1 MAPLKPLTIAINLF
15 WNTFSLFVKK
25 INKDLIMRVTFGSK
39 YNQMNNY
46 QNALQNKINDAN
58 TQIASGLK
66 IRYGYQNS
74 DINNQNL
81 KFQYEENT
89 LDQGID
95 VAKNA
100 YTSTLNTDK
109 ALQEFSK
116 TMEAFKTKLIQSAND
131 VHSETSRAAIANDLE
146 RLKEH
151 MMNVANTSIG
161 GEFLFGGSK
170 VDRPPIDSEG
180 KYHGNGEDLNALIS
194 SDNLVPYNISGQ
206 DLFLGADKDKHKLIT
221 TNIKL
226 LNQNKLHPDVMDA
239 LEHSSLPEEVF
250 IKPGDTLRE
259 LIGDNDKDPTNDP
272 KEFFYLQGV
281 RPDGSSFKEKFA
293 LSKAYQNQESAT
305 KVSDLLDKIAHAYGN
320 TSQNKVVDVSLNN
333 WGQIEIKNLTPG
345 SENLD
350 FHLISSDGDFDD
362 LDALRSSGKRVT
374 EYVKSAFVTDRSLSQ
389 VKAVPN
395 MYNPKTL
402 EIPSVFVTK
411 DNVLANKNT
420 KLSEIF
426 GDSVE
431 TLKINASRL
440 DDESLIKIPNLPVYL
455 DIPILLDVKNST
467 IKDLKD
473 AIKERFNN
481 EVDVEIETN
490 GRLRII
496 DNSSK
501 ESPISLALSTL
512 DQKGLEVAG
521 IPTNNASEYQKT
533 YFNKEGAKLESNVA
547 QIAQNG
553 AANGST
559 KLSEAAKGSL
569 ENSVFNMKLN
579 DVNGLFLEAQMIL
592 DNNGVFLSLPN
603 GVKIP
608 LYDPTTADIQ
618 ASKPNEV
625 TYRQLMDAMSIVLN
639 YSNTDPAI
647 YQQISDNP
655 TSKESK
661 ERFIELLKQAKDNL
675 SVNLNEEGKV
685 IIQDNMHSNTK
696 MQFMLF
702 DKDANDFSQN
712 ALHSDKPSLKLNA
725 NNALIID
732 KPSVNF
738 FDQLEN
744 TITSVRK
751 GIYRPDALG
760 DTYSSDMRN
769 LGIQNGITLID
780 HLSDHIEKMIAKN
793 GAHGKAFENIIR
805 RNEVLKT
812 QVQSIR
818 GETTG
823 TDMAETYNKFSNLT
837 NNYNAVLASTNKIN
851 NLSLTKY
858 L

>member
-1 MAPLKPLTIAINLF
+1 
-15 WNTFSLFVKK
+15 
-25 INKDLIMRVTFGSK
+25 MRVTFGSK

-95 VAKNA
+95 VAQNA

-146 RLKEH
+146 RLREH

-170 VDRPPIDSEG
+170 VDRPPIDSNG

-226 LNQNKLHPDVMDA
+226 FNQNKLHPDVMDA

-250 IKPGDTLRE
+250 IKPSDTLRE

-305 KVSDLLDKIAHAYGN
+305 KVSDLLDKIGHAYGN

-389 VKAVPN
+389 VKAVPS
-395 MYNPKTL
+395 MYNPKVL

-440 DDESLIKIPNLPVYL
+440 DETSAIKIPNLPVYL

-512 DQKGLEVAG
+512 DAKGLEVAG

-559 KLSEAAKGSL
+559 KLSEVAKGSL

-579 DVNGLFLEAQMIL
+579 DVNGSFLKAQMIL
-592 DNNGVFLSLPN
+592 DNNGAFLSLPN
-603 GVKIP
+603 GIKIP
-608 LYDPTTADIQ
+608 LYDPTSTDIQ

-625 TYRQLMDAMSIVLN
+625 TYRQLMDAMSIALN

-661 ERFIELLKQAKDNL
+661 ERFIGLLKQAKDNL

-702 DKDANDFSQN
+702 DKDSNDFSQN

>member
-1 MAPLKPLTIAINLF
+1 
-15 WNTFSLFVKK
+15 
-25 INKDLIMRVTFGSK
+25 MRVTFGSK
-39 YNQMNNY
+39 YNQMNHY

-95 VAKNA
+95 VAQNA

-146 RLKEH
+146 RLREH
-151 MMNVANTSIG
+151 MINVANTSIG

-170 VDRPPIDSEG
+170 VDRPPIDSNG

-250 IKPGDTLRE
+250 IKPSDTLRE

-293 LSKAYQNQESAT
+293 LDKAYQNQESAT
-305 KVSDLLDKIAHAYGN
+305 KVSDLLDKIGHAYGN

-362 LDALRSSGKRVT
+362 LDALRSSAKRVT

-395 MYNPKTL
+395 MYNPKVL

-440 DDESLIKIPNLPVYL
+440 GNTSAIKIPNLPIDL
-455 DIPILLDVKNST
+455 AIPILLDVKNST

-501 ESPISLALSTL
+501 ESPISFALSTL

-559 KLSEAAKGSL
+559 KLSEVSKGSL

-579 DVNGLFLEAQMIL
+579 DVNGSFLEAQMIL
-592 DNNGVFLSLPN
+592 DSNRAFLSLPN

-661 ERFIELLKQAKDNL
+661 EQFIGLLKQAKDNL
-675 SVNLNEEGKV
+675 SINLNEEGKV

>member
-1 MAPLKPLTIAINLF
+1 
-15 WNTFSLFVKK
+15 
-25 INKDLIMRVTFGSK
+25 MRVTFGSK

-95 VAKNA
+95 VAQNA

-131 VHSETSRAAIANDLE
+131 VHSETSRTAIANDLE
-146 RLKEH
+146 RLREH

-250 IKPGDTLRE
+250 IKPSDTLRE

-272 KEFFYLQGV
+272 KEFFYLQGI
-281 RPDGSSFKEKFA
+281 RPDGSSFKEKFS
-293 LSKAYQNQESAT
+293 LDKAYQNKESAT
-305 KVSDLLDKIAHAYGN
+305 KVSDLLDRIGHAYGN

-362 LDALRSSGKRVT
+362 LDALRSSAKRVT

-395 MYNPKTL
+395 MYNPRVL
-402 EIPSVFVTK
+402 EIPSVFITK

-440 DDESLIKIPNLPVYL
+440 GNTSVIKIPNLPIGL

-496 DNSSK
+496 DNSSNQ
-501 ESPISLALSTL
+501 SPISFALSAL

-559 KLSEAAKGSL
+559 KLSEVANGSL

-579 DVNGLFLEAQMIL
+579 DVNGSFLEAQMIL
-592 DNNGVFLSLPN
+592 DNNGAFLSLPN
-603 GVKIP
+603 GIKIP
-608 LYDPTTADIQ
+608 LYDPTSTDIQ

-625 TYRQLMDAMSIVLN
+625 TYRQLMDAMSIALN

-675 SVNLNEEGKV
+675 SVNLNEDGKV

>member
-1 MAPLKPLTIAINLF
+1 
-15 WNTFSLFVKK
+15 
-25 INKDLIMRVTFGSK
+25 MRVTFGSK

-95 VAKNA
+95 VAQNA

-146 RLKEH
+146 RLREH
-151 MMNVANTSIG
+151 MINVANTSIG

-250 IKPGDTLRE
+250 IKPSDTLRE

-333 WGQIEIKNLTPG
+333 WGQIEIKNLIPG

-395 MYNPKTL
+395 MYNPKVL

-426 GDSVE
+426 GDKVE

-440 DDESLIKIPNLPVYL
+440 GDTSTIKIPNLPINL

-579 DVNGLFLEAQMIL
+579 DVNGSFLKAQMIL
-592 DNNGVFLSLPN
+592 DNNGAFLSLPN
-603 GVKIP
+603 GIKIP
-608 LYDPTTADIQ
+608 LYDPTSADIQ

-625 TYRQLMDAMSIVLN
+625 TYRQLMDAMSIALN

-661 ERFIELLKQAKDNL
+661 EQFIGLLKQAKDNL
-675 SVNLNEEGKV
+675 SINLNEEGKV

-702 DKDANDFSQN
+702 DKDSNDFSQN

>member
-1 MAPLKPLTIAINLF
+1 
-15 WNTFSLFVKK
+15 
-25 INKDLIMRVTFGSK
+25 MRVTFGSK

-95 VAKNA
+95 VAQNA

-131 VHSETSRAAIANDLE
+131 VHSETSRTAIANDLE
-146 RLKEH
+146 RLREH

-250 IKPGDTLRE
+250 IKPSDTLRE

-272 KEFFYLQGV
+272 KEFFYLQGI

-293 LSKAYQNQESAT
+293 LSKAYQNKESAT

-362 LDALRSSGKRVT
+362 LDALRSSTKRVT

-395 MYNPKTL
+395 MYNPRVL

-440 DDESLIKIPNLPVYL
+440 DNTNAIKIPNLPVYL

-496 DNSSK
+496 DNSSNQ
-501 ESPISLALSTL
+501 SPISLALSAL

-553 AANGST
+553 TANGST
-559 KLSEAAKGSL
+559 KLSEVANGSL

-579 DVNGLFLEAQMIL
+579 DVNGSFLEAQMIL
-592 DNNGVFLSLPN
+592 DDNGAFLSLPN
-603 GVKIP
+603 GIKIP
-608 LYDPTTADIQ
+608 LYDPTSTDIQ

-625 TYRQLMDAMSIVLN
+625 TYRQLMDAMSIALN
-639 YSNTDPAI
+639 YSNTDPSI

-661 ERFIELLKQAKDNL
+661 ERFIELLKQAKANL

-744 TITSVRK
+744 IITSVRK

-823 TDMAETYNKFSNLT
+823 ADMAETYNKFSNLT

>member
-1 MAPLKPLTIAINLF
+1 
-15 WNTFSLFVKK
+15 
-25 INKDLIMRVTFGSK
+25 MRVTFGSK

-74 DINNQNL
+74 NINNQNL

-95 VAKNA
+95 VAQNA

-146 RLKEH
+146 RLREH

-250 IKPGDTLRE
+250 IKPNDTLRE

-272 KEFFYLQGV
+272 KEFFYLQGI

-293 LSKAYQNQESAT
+293 LSKAYQNKESAT

-395 MYNPKTL
+395 MYNPRVL

-431 TLKINASRL
+431 TLKINAS
-440 DDESLIKIPNLPVYL
+440 DNTNAFKIPNLPIGL

-496 DNSSK
+496 DNSSNQ
-501 ESPISLALSTL
+501 SPISLALSTL

-559 KLSEAAKGSL
+559 KLSEVANGSL

-579 DVNGLFLEAQMIL
+579 DVNGSFLEAQMIL
-592 DNNGVFLSLPN
+592 DNNGAFLSLPN
-603 GVKIP
+603 GIKIP
-608 LYDPTTADIQ
+608 LYDPTSADIQ

-625 TYRQLMDAMSIVLN
+625 TYRQLMDAMSIALN

-661 ERFIELLKQAKDNL
+661 ERFIGLLKQAKGNL

>member
-1 MAPLKPLTIAINLF
+1 
-15 WNTFSLFVKK
+15 
-25 INKDLIMRVTFGSK
+25 MRVTFGSK

-146 RLKEH
+146 RLREH

-170 VDRPPIDSEG
+170 VDRPPIDSNG

-226 LNQNKLHPDVMDA
+226 FNQNKLHPDVMDA

-250 IKPGDTLRE
+250 IKPSDTLRE

-395 MYNPKTL
+395 MYNPKVL

-547 QIAQNG
+547 QTAQNS

-559 KLSEAAKGSL
+559 KLSEVSKGSL

-579 DVNGLFLEAQMIL
+579 DVNGSFLKAQMIL
-592 DNNGVFLSLPN
+592 DNNGAFLSLPN
-603 GVKIP
+603 GIKIP
-608 LYDPTTADIQ
+608 LYDPTSADIQ

-625 TYRQLMDAMSIVLN
+625 TYRQLMDAMSIALN

-702 DKDANDFSQN
+702 DKDSNDFSQN

-744 TITSVRK
+744 IITSVRK

>member
-1 MAPLKPLTIAINLF
+1 
-15 WNTFSLFVKK
+15 
-25 INKDLIMRVTFGSK
+25 MRVTFGSK
-39 YNQMNNY
+39 YNQMNHY

-74 DINNQNL
+74 NINNQNL

-95 VAKNA
+95 VAQNA

-116 TMEAFKTKLIQSAND
+116 TMETFKTKLIQSAND

-146 RLKEH
+146 RLREH

-226 LNQNKLHPDVMDA
+226 FNQNKLHPDVMDA
-239 LEHSSLPEEVF
+239 LEHSSLPKEVF
-250 IKPGDTLRE
+250 IKPSDTLRE

-281 RPDGSSFKEKFA
+281 RPDGSSFKEKFS
-293 LSKAYQNQESAT
+293 LDKAYQNKESAT
-305 KVSDLLDKIAHAYGN
+305 KVSDLLDKIGHAYGN

-362 LDALRSSGKRVT
+362 LDALRSSSKRVT

-395 MYNPKTL
+395 MYNPRVL

-440 DDESLIKIPNLPVYL
+440 DDASTIKIPNLPIDL

-496 DNSSK
+496 DNSSNQ
-501 ESPISLALSTL
+501 SPISFALSAL

-559 KLSEAAKGSL
+559 KLSEVANGSL

-579 DVNGLFLEAQMIL
+579 DVNGSFLEAQMIL
-592 DNNGVFLSLPN
+592 DNNGAFLSLPN
-603 GVKIP
+603 GIKIP
-608 LYDPTTADIQ
+608 LYDPTSADIQ

-661 ERFIELLKQAKDNL
+661 ERFIGLLKQAKGNL

-744 TITSVRK
+744 IITSVRK

>member
-1 MAPLKPLTIAINLF
+1 
-15 WNTFSLFVKK
+15 
-25 INKDLIMRVTFGSK
+25 MRVTFGSK

-95 VAKNA
+95 VAQNA

-131 VHSETSRAAIANDLE
+131 VHSETSRTAIANDLE
-146 RLKEH
+146 RLREH
-151 MMNVANTSIG
+151 MINVANTSIG

-226 LNQNKLHPDVMDA
+226 FNQNKLHPDVMDA

-250 IKPGDTLRE
+250 IKPDDTLRE

-293 LSKAYQNQESAT
+293 LDKAYQNQESAT

-320 TSQNKVVDVSLNN
+320 TSQNKIVDVSLNN

-395 MYNPKTL
+395 MYNPKVL

-426 GDSVE
+426 GDKVE

-440 DDESLIKIPNLPVYL
+440 DDTSAIRIPNLPINL

-547 QIAQNG
+547 QTAQNG

-559 KLSEAAKGSL
+559 KLSEVAKGSL

-579 DVNGLFLEAQMIL
+579 DVNGLFLKAQINL
-592 DNNGVFLSLPN
+592 DNNGAFLSLPN
-603 GVKIP
+603 GIKIP
-608 LYDPTTADIQ
+608 LYDPTSTDIQ

-625 TYRQLMDAMSIVLN
+625 TYRQLMDAMSIALN

-661 ERFIELLKQAKDNL
+661 ERFIELLKQAKGNL

-744 TITSVRK
+744 IITSVRK

-793 GAHGKAFENIIR
+793 GSHGKAFENIIR

>member
-1 MAPLKPLTIAINLF
+1 
-15 WNTFSLFVKK
+15 
-25 INKDLIMRVTFGSK
+25 MRVTFGSK

-95 VAKNA
+95 VAQNA
-100 YTSTLNTDK
+100 HTSTLNTDK

-146 RLKEH
+146 RLREH

-206 DLFLGADKDKHKLIT
+206 DLFLGADKDKHKIVT

-226 LNQNKLHPDVMDA
+226 FNQNKLHPDVMDA

-293 LSKAYQNQESAT
+293 LDKAYQNQKSAT
-305 KVSDLLDKIAHAYGN
+305 KVSDLLDKIGHAYGN

-395 MYNPKTL
+395 MYDPKAL

-440 DDESLIKIPNLPVYL
+440 DDSSVIKIPNLPVYF

-533 YFNKEGAKLESNVA
+533 YFNKEGAKLESNAA

-559 KLSEAAKGSL
+559 KLSEVAKGSL

-579 DVNGLFLEAQMIL
+579 DVNGSFLKAQMIL
-592 DNNGVFLSLPN
+592 DNNGAFLSLPN
-603 GVKIP
+603 GIKIP

-625 TYRQLMDAMSIVLN
+625 TYRQLMDAMSIALN
-639 YSNTDPAI
+639 YSNTDPTI

-685 IIQDNMHSNTK
+685 VIQDNMHSNTK

-744 TITSVRK
+744 IITSVRK

>member
-1 MAPLKPLTIAINLF
+1 
-15 WNTFSLFVKK
+15 
-25 INKDLIMRVTFGSK
+25 MRVTFGSK

-95 VAKNA
+95 VAQNA
-100 YTSTLNTDK
+100 HTSTLNTDK

-146 RLKEH
+146 RLREH

-250 IKPGDTLRE
+250 IKPNDTLRE

-272 KEFFYLQGV
+272 KEFFYLQGI

-293 LSKAYQNQESAT
+293 LDKAYQNKESAT

-440 DDESLIKIPNLPVYL
+440 DDTSLIKIPNLPVYL

-473 AIKERFNN
+473 AIKERFND

-559 KLSEAAKGSL
+559 KLSEVANGSL

-579 DVNGLFLEAQMIL
+579 DVNGSFLEAQMIL
-592 DNNGVFLSLPN
+592 DNNGAFLSLPN
-603 GVKIP
+603 GIKIP
-608 LYDPTTADIQ
+608 LYDPTSADIQ

-625 TYRQLMDAMSIVLN
+625 TYRQLMDAMSIALN

-744 TITSVRK
+744 IITSVRK

-793 GAHGKAFENIIR
+793 GSHGKAFENIIR

>member
-1 MAPLKPLTIAINLF
+1 
-15 WNTFSLFVKK
+15 
-25 INKDLIMRVTFGSK
+25 MRVTFGSK

-74 DINNQNL
+74 NINNQNL

-95 VAKNA
+95 VAQNA

-116 TMEAFKTKLIQSAND
+116 TMETFKTKLIQSAND
-131 VHSETSRAAIANDLE
+131 MHSETSRAAIANDLE
-146 RLKEH
+146 RLREH

-250 IKPGDTLRE
+250 IKPSDTLRE

-293 LSKAYQNQESAT
+293 LSKAYQNKESAT

-362 LDALRSSGKRVT
+362 LDALRSSSKRVT

-395 MYNPKTL
+395 MYNPKAL

-496 DNSSK
+496 DNSSNQ
-501 ESPISLALSTL
+501 SPISFALSAL

-559 KLSEAAKGSL
+559 KLSEVANGSL

-579 DVNGLFLEAQMIL
+579 DVNGSFLEVQMIL
-592 DNNGVFLSLPN
+592 DNNGAFLSLPN
-603 GVKIP
+603 GIKIP
-608 LYDPTTADIQ
+608 LYDPTSTDIQ

-625 TYRQLMDAMSIVLN
+625 TYRQLMDAMSIALN

-661 ERFIELLKQAKDNL
+661 EHFIELLKQAKGNL

-744 TITSVRK
+744 IITSVRK

>member
-1 MAPLKPLTIAINLF
+1 
-15 WNTFSLFVKK
+15 
-25 INKDLIMRVTFGSK
+25 MRVTFGSK

-95 VAKNA
+95 VAQNA
-100 YTSTLNTDK
+100 HTSTLNTDK

-146 RLKEH
+146 RLREH

-206 DLFLGADKDKHKLIT
+206 DLFLGTDKDKHKLIT

-226 LNQNKLHPDVMDA
+226 FNQNKLHPDVMDA

-250 IKPGDTLRE
+250 IKPSDTLRE

-293 LSKAYQNQESAT
+293 LSKAYQNKESAS

-395 MYNPKTL
+395 MYNPKVL
-402 EIPSVFVTK
+402 EIPSVFITK

-426 GDSVE
+426 GDKVE

-440 DDESLIKIPNLPVYL
+440 DDESAIKIPNLPINL

-521 IPTNNASEYQKT
+521 IPTNNANEYQKT

-547 QIAQNG
+547 QTAQNG

-559 KLSEAAKGSL
+559 KLSESAKGSL

-579 DVNGLFLEAQMIL
+579 DVNGLFLEAQINL
-592 DNNGVFLSLPN
+592 DNNGAFLSLPN

-608 LYDPTTADIQ
+608 LYDPTTANIQ

-625 TYRQLMDAMSIVLN
+625 TYRQLMDAMSIALN

-702 DKDANDFSQN
+702 DKDSNDFSQK

-744 TITSVRK
+744 IITSVRK

>member
-1 MAPLKPLTIAINLF
+1 
-15 WNTFSLFVKK
+15 
-25 INKDLIMRVTFGSK
+25 MRITFGSK

-74 DINNQNL
+74 NINNQNL

-95 VAKNA
+95 VAQNA

-116 TMEAFKTKLIQSAND
+116 TMETFKTKLIQSANN

-146 RLKEH
+146 RLREH

-250 IKPGDTLRE
+250 IKPSDTLRE
-259 LIGDNDKDPTNDP
+259 LIGDNDKDSTNDP
-272 KEFFYLQGV
+272 KEFFYLQGI

-293 LSKAYQNQESAT
+293 LDKAYQNKESAT
-305 KVSDLLDKIAHAYGN
+305 KVSDLLDRIGHAYGN

-362 LDALRSSGKRVT
+362 LDALRSSTKRVT

-395 MYNPKTL
+395 MYNPRVL

-496 DNSSK
+496 DNAPNQ
-501 ESPISLALSTL
+501 SPISLALSTL
-512 DQKGLEVAG
+512 DDKGLEVAG

-559 KLSEAAKGSL
+559 KLSETAKGSL

-579 DVNGLFLEAQMIL
+579 DVNGSFLEAQMIL
-592 DNNGVFLSLPN
+592 DNNGAFLSLPN
-603 GVKIP
+603 GIKIP
-608 LYDPTTADIQ
+608 LYDPTSADIQ

-625 TYRQLMDAMSIVLN
+625 TYRQLMDAMSIALN

-661 ERFIELLKQAKDNL
+661 ERFIELLKQAKGNL

-685 IIQDNMHSNTK
+685 VIQDNMHSNTK

>member
-1 MAPLKPLTIAINLF
+1 
-15 WNTFSLFVKK
+15 
-25 INKDLIMRVTFGSK
+25 MRVTFGSK

-95 VAKNA
+95 VAQNA

-131 VHSETSRAAIANDLE
+131 VHSETSRTAIANDLE
-146 RLKEH
+146 RLREH
-151 MMNVANTSIG
+151 MINVANTSIG

-250 IKPGDTLRE
+250 IKPSDTLRE

-293 LSKAYQNQESAT
+293 LDKAYQNQESAT

-395 MYNPKTL
+395 MYNPKAL

-440 DDESLIKIPNLPVYL
+440 DETSAIKIPNLPVYL

-533 YFNKEGAKLESNVA
+533 YFNKEGAKLESNAA

-559 KLSEAAKGSL
+559 KLSEAANGSL

-579 DVNGLFLEAQMIL
+579 DVNGSFLKAQMIL
-592 DNNGVFLSLPN
+592 DNNGAFLSLPN
-603 GVKIP
+603 GIKIP

-625 TYRQLMDAMSIVLN
+625 TYRQLMDAMSIALN

-744 TITSVRK
+744 IITSVRK

-793 GAHGKAFENIIR
+793 GSHGKAFENIIR

>member
-1 MAPLKPLTIAINLF
+1 
-15 WNTFSLFVKK
+15 
-25 INKDLIMRVTFGSK
+25 MRVTFGSK
-39 YNQMNNY
+39 YNQMNHY

-95 VAKNA
+95 VAQNA

-146 RLKEH
+146 RLREH

-226 LNQNKLHPDVMDA
+226 FNQNKLHPDVMDA

-250 IKPGDTLRE
+250 IKPSDTLRE

-293 LSKAYQNQESAT
+293 LSKAYQNKESAT
-305 KVSDLLDKIAHAYGN
+305 KVSDLLDKIGHAYGN

-362 LDALRSSGKRVT
+362 LDALRSSTKRVT

-395 MYNPKTL
+395 MYNPKVL

-426 GDSVE
+426 GDKVE

-440 DDESLIKIPNLPVYL
+440 DDTSTIKIPNLPINL

-481 EVDVEIETN
+481 EVDVEIATN

-501 ESPISLALSTL
+501 ESPISLALSAL

-559 KLSEAAKGSL
+559 KLSEVSKGSL

-579 DVNGLFLEAQMIL
+579 DVNGLFLEAQINL
-592 DNNGVFLSLPN
+592 DNNGAFLSLPN

-608 LYDPTTADIQ
+608 LYDPTSADIQ

-625 TYRQLMDAMSIVLN
+625 TYRQLMDAMSIALN
-639 YSNTDPAI
+639 YSNTDPTI

-744 TITSVRK
+744 IITSVRK

>member
-1 MAPLKPLTIAINLF
+1 
-15 WNTFSLFVKK
+15 
-25 INKDLIMRVTFGSK
+25 MRVTFGSK
-39 YNQMNNY
+39 YNQMNHY

-95 VAKNA
+95 VAQNA

-146 RLKEH
+146 RLREH
-151 MMNVANTSIG
+151 MINVANTSIG

-250 IKPGDTLRE
+250 IKPSDTLRE

-333 WGQIEIKNLTPG
+333 WGQIEIKNLIPG

-395 MYNPKTL
+395 MYNPKVL

-426 GDSVE
+426 GDKVE

-440 DDESLIKIPNLPVYL
+440 GDTSTIKIPNLPINL

-579 DVNGLFLEAQMIL
+579 DVNGSFLKAQMIL
-592 DNNGVFLSLPN
+592 DNNGAFLSLPN
-603 GVKIP
+603 GIKIP
-608 LYDPTTADIQ
+608 LYDPTSADIQ

-661 ERFIELLKQAKDNL
+661 EQFIGLLKQAKDNL
-675 SVNLNEEGKV
+675 SINLNEEGKV

-702 DKDANDFSQN
+702 DKDSNDFSQN

>member
-1 MAPLKPLTIAINLF
+1 
-15 WNTFSLFVKK
+15 
-25 INKDLIMRVTFGSK
+25 MRVTFGSK
-39 YNQMNNY
+39 YNQMNHY

-95 VAKNA
+95 VAQNA

-146 RLKEH
+146 RLREH
-151 MMNVANTSIG
+151 MINVANTSIG

-226 LNQNKLHPDVMDA
+226 FNQNKLHPDVMDA

-250 IKPGDTLRE
+250 IKPSDTLRE

-272 KEFFYLQGV
+272 KEFFYLQGI

-293 LSKAYQNQESAT
+293 LDKAYQNKESAT
-305 KVSDLLDKIAHAYGN
+305 KVSDLLDKIGHAYGN

-362 LDALRSSGKRVT
+362 LDALRSSTKRVT

-395 MYNPKTL
+395 MYNPRAL

-440 DDESLIKIPNLPVYL
+440 DDESAIKIPNLPIDL

-496 DNSSK
+496 DNSSNQ
-501 ESPISLALSTL
+501 SPISFVLSTL

-559 KLSEAAKGSL
+559 KLSEVSKGSL

-579 DVNGLFLEAQMIL
+579 DVNGSFLEAQMIL
-592 DNNGVFLSLPN
+592 DNNGAFLSLPN
-603 GVKIP
+603 GIKIP
-608 LYDPTTADIQ
+608 LYDPTSADIQ

-625 TYRQLMDAMSIVLN
+625 TYRQLMDAMSIALN

-661 ERFIELLKQAKDNL
+661 ERFIGLLKQAKGNL

>member
-1 MAPLKPLTIAINLF
+1 
-15 WNTFSLFVKK
+15 
-25 INKDLIMRVTFGSK
+25 MRVTFGSK

-95 VAKNA
+95 VAQNA

-146 RLKEH
+146 RLREH

-250 IKPGDTLRE
+250 IKPSDTLRE

-293 LSKAYQNQESAT
+293 LDKAYQNKESAT

-402 EIPSVFVTK
+402 EIPSVFITK

-547 QIAQNG
+547 QIAQNST
-553 AANGST
+553 ANGST
-559 KLSEAAKGSL
+559 KLSEVAKGSL

-579 DVNGLFLEAQMIL
+579 DVNGSFLKAQMIL
-592 DNNGVFLSLPN
+592 DNNGAFLSLPN
-603 GVKIP
+603 GIKIP
-608 LYDPTTADIQ
+608 LYDPTSADIQ

-625 TYRQLMDAMSIVLN
+625 TYRQLMDAMSIALN

-702 DKDANDFSQN
+702 DKDSNDFSQN

>member
-1 MAPLKPLTIAINLF
+1 
-15 WNTFSLFVKK
+15 
-25 INKDLIMRVTFGSK
+25 MRVTFGSK

-170 VDRPPIDSEG
+170 VDRPPIDSNG

-250 IKPGDTLRE
+250 IKPDDTLRE

-293 LSKAYQNQESAT
+293 LSKAYQNKESAT
-305 KVSDLLDKIAHAYGN
+305 KVSDLLDKIGHAYGN

-374 EYVKSAFVTDRSLSQ
+374 EYVKSAFITDRSLSQ

-395 MYNPKTL
+395 MYNPKVL

-426 GDSVE
+426 GDKVE

-440 DDESLIKIPNLPVYL
+440 DNSSAIKIPNLPVYL
-455 DIPILLDVKNST
+455 DIPILLDMKNST

-512 DQKGLEVAG
+512 DAKGLEVAG

-553 AANGST
+553 VANGST

-579 DVNGLFLEAQMIL
+579 DVNGLFLEAQINL
-592 DNNGVFLSLPN
+592 DNNGAFLSLPN

-608 LYDPTTADIQ
+608 LYNPTTADIQ

-625 TYRQLMDAMSIVLN
+625 TYRQLMDAMSIALN

-661 ERFIELLKQAKDNL
+661 EQFIGLLKQAKDNL
-675 SVNLNEEGKV
+675 SINLNEEGKV

-744 TITSVRK
+744 IITSVRK

>member
-1 MAPLKPLTIAINLF
+1 
-15 WNTFSLFVKK
+15 
-25 INKDLIMRVTFGSK
+25 MRVTFGSK
-39 YNQMNNY
+39 YNQMNHY

-95 VAKNA
+95 VAQNA

-146 RLKEH
+146 RLREH
-151 MMNVANTSIG
+151 MINVANTSIG

-170 VDRPPIDSEG
+170 VDRPPIDSNG

-250 IKPGDTLRE
+250 IKPSDTLRE

-281 RPDGSSFKEKFA
+281 RPDGSSFKEKFV
-293 LSKAYQNQESAT
+293 LDKAYQNQESAT
-305 KVSDLLDKIAHAYGN
+305 KVSDLLDKIGHAYGN

-362 LDALRSSGKRVT
+362 LDALRSSAKRVT

-389 VKAVPN
+389 VKAVPS
-395 MYNPKTL
+395 MYNPKVL

-440 DDESLIKIPNLPVYL
+440 GDTSVIKIPNLPINL

-501 ESPISLALSTL
+501 ESPISFALSTL

-559 KLSEAAKGSL
+559 KLSEVSKGSL

-579 DVNGLFLEAQMIL
+579 DVNGSFLEAQINL
-592 DNNGVFLSLPN
+592 DNNGAFLSLPN

-625 TYRQLMDAMSIVLN
+625 TYRQLMDAMSIALN

-661 ERFIELLKQAKDNL
+661 ERFIGLLKQAKDNL
-675 SVNLNEEGKV
+675 SINLNEEGKV

-744 TITSVRK
+744 IITSVRK

>member
-1 MAPLKPLTIAINLF
+1 
-15 WNTFSLFVKK
+15 
-25 INKDLIMRVTFGSK
+25 MRVTFGSK
-39 YNQMNNY
+39 YNQMNHY

-58 TQIASGLK
+58 TQITSGLK

-95 VAKNA
+95 VAQNA

-131 VHSETSRAAIANDLE
+131 VHSETSRTAIANDLE

-151 MMNVANTSIG
+151 MINVANTSIG

-170 VDRPPIDSEG
+170 VDRPPIDSNG

-226 LNQNKLHPDVMDA
+226 FNQNKLHPDVMDA

-250 IKPGDTLRE
+250 IKPSDTLRE

-293 LSKAYQNQESAT
+293 LDKAYQNQESAT
-305 KVSDLLDKIAHAYGN
+305 KVSDLLDKIGHAYGN

-362 LDALRSSGKRVT
+362 LDALRSSTKRVT

-395 MYNPKTL
+395 MYNPKVL
-402 EIPSVFVTK
+402 EIPSVFITK

-426 GDSVE
+426 GDKVE

-440 DDESLIKIPNLPVYL
+440 GDTSALQIPNLPIDL
-455 DIPILLDVKNST
+455 NIPILLDVKNST

-481 EVDVEIETN
+481 EADVEIETN

-501 ESPISLALSTL
+501 ESPISFALSTL

-559 KLSEAAKGSL
+559 KLSEVSKGSL

-579 DVNGLFLEAQMIL
+579 DVNGSFLEAQINL
-592 DNNGVFLSLPN
+592 DNNGAFLSLPN
-603 GVKIP
+603 GIKIP

-618 ASKPNEV
+618 ASKPNEA
-625 TYRQLMDAMSIVLN
+625 TYRQLMDAMSIALN

-661 ERFIELLKQAKDNL
+661 EQFIGLLKQAKDNL

-744 TITSVRK
+744 IITSVRK

-760 DTYSSDMRN
+760 DNYSSDMRN

>member
-1 MAPLKPLTIAINLF
+1 
-15 WNTFSLFVKK
+15 
-25 INKDLIMRVTFGSK
+25 MRVTFGSK

-89 LDQGID
+89 LNQGID
-95 VAKNA
+95 VAQNA

-116 TMEAFKTKLIQSAND
+116 TMETFKTKLIQSAND
-131 VHSETSRAAIANDLE
+131 VHSETSRTAIANDLE
-146 RLKEH
+146 RLREH

-250 IKPGDTLRE
+250 IKPSDTLRE

-272 KEFFYLQGV
+272 KEFFYLQGI

-293 LSKAYQNQESAT
+293 LSKAYQNKESAT

-395 MYNPKTL
+395 MYNPRVL

-431 TLKINASRL
+431 TLKINAS
-440 DDESLIKIPNLPVYL
+440 DNTSAIKIPNLPIGL

-496 DNSSK
+496 NNSSK

-553 AANGST
+553 TANGST
-559 KLSEAAKGSL
+559 KLSEVANGSL

-579 DVNGLFLEAQMIL
+579 DVNGSFLEAQMIL
-592 DNNGVFLSLPN
+592 DNNGAFLSLPN
-603 GVKIP
+603 GIKIP
-608 LYDPTTADIQ
+608 LYDPTSADIQ

-639 YSNTDPAI
+639 YSNTDPSI

-661 ERFIELLKQAKDNL
+661 ERFIELLKQAKGNL

-823 TDMAETYNKFSNLT
+823 ADMAETYNKFSNLT

>member
-1 MAPLKPLTIAINLF
+1 
-15 WNTFSLFVKK
+15 
-25 INKDLIMRVTFGSK
+25 MRVTFGSK

-95 VAKNA
+95 VAQNA

-146 RLKEH
+146 RLREH

-250 IKPGDTLRE
+250 IKSNDTLRE

-272 KEFFYLQGV
+272 KEFFYLQGI

-293 LSKAYQNQESAT
+293 LDKAYQNKESAT
-305 KVSDLLDKIAHAYGN
+305 KVSDLLDKIGHAYGN

-362 LDALRSSGKRVT
+362 LDALRSSSKRVT

-395 MYNPKTL
+395 MYNPRVL
-402 EIPSVFVTK
+402 EIPSVFITK

-440 DDESLIKIPNLPVYL
+440 DDTSAIKIPNLPIYL

-473 AIKERFNN
+473 AIKERFND

-490 GRLRII
+490 GRLRVI
-496 DNSSK
+496 DNSSNQ
-501 ESPISLALSTL
+501 SPISLALSAL

-559 KLSEAAKGSL
+559 KLSEVANGSL

-579 DVNGLFLEAQMIL
+579 DVNGSFLEAQMIL
-592 DNNGVFLSLPN
+592 DNNGAFLSLPN
-603 GVKIP
+603 GIKIP
-608 LYDPTTADIQ
+608 LYDPTSADIQ

-625 TYRQLMDAMSIVLN
+625 TYRQLMDAMSIALN

-661 ERFIELLKQAKDNL
+661 DRFIGLLKQAKANL

-744 TITSVRK
+744 IITSVRK

>member
-1 MAPLKPLTIAINLF
+1 
-15 WNTFSLFVKK
+15 
-25 INKDLIMRVTFGSK
+25 MRVTFGSK

-74 DINNQNL
+74 GINNQNL

-95 VAKNA
+95 VAQNA

-116 TMEAFKTKLIQSAND
+116 TMETFKTKLIQSAND
-131 VHSETSRAAIANDLE
+131 VHSETSRTAIANDLE
-146 RLKEH
+146 RLREH

-180 KYHGNGEDLNALIS
+180 KYHGNGENLNALIS

-250 IKPGDTLRE
+250 IKPSDTLRE

-293 LSKAYQNQESAT
+293 LDKAYQNKESAT
-305 KVSDLLDKIAHAYGN
+305 KVSDLLDRIGHAYGN
-320 TSQNKVVDVSLNN
+320 TSQNKVVDVNLNN

-362 LDALRSSGKRVT
+362 LDALRSSSKRVT

-395 MYNPKTL
+395 MYNPRVL

-440 DDESLIKIPNLPVYL
+440 DDASAIKIPNLPIGL

-496 DNSSK
+496 DNSSNQ
-501 ESPISLALSTL
+501 SPISLVLSTL

-559 KLSEAAKGSL
+559 KLSEVANGSL

-579 DVNGLFLEAQMIL
+579 DVNGSFLEAQMIL
-592 DNNGVFLSLPN
+592 DNNGAFLSLPN
-603 GVKIP
+603 GIKIP
-608 LYDPTTADIQ
+608 LYDPTSADIQ

-625 TYRQLMDAMSIVLN
+625 TYRQLMDAMSIALN

-661 ERFIELLKQAKDNL
+661 EHFIELLKQAKGNL

-702 DKDANDFSQN
+702 DKGANDFSQN

-744 TITSVRK
+744 IITSVRK

>member
-1 MAPLKPLTIAINLF
+1 
-15 WNTFSLFVKK
+15 
-25 INKDLIMRVTFGSK
+25 MRVTFGSK

-74 DINNQNL
+74 NINNQNL

-95 VAKNA
+95 VAQNA

-116 TMEAFKTKLIQSAND
+116 TMETFKTKLIQSAND

-146 RLKEH
+146 RLREH

-259 LIGDNDKDPTNDP
+259 LVGDNDKDPTNDP
-272 KEFFYLQGV
+272 KEFFYLQGI
-281 RPDGSSFKEKFA
+281 RPDGSSFKEKFV
-293 LSKAYQNQESAT
+293 LDKAYQNKESAT

-362 LDALRSSGKRVT
+362 LDALRSSSKRVT

-395 MYNPKTL
+395 MYNPRVL

-440 DDESLIKIPNLPVYL
+440 DDTSAIKIPNLPVYL

-496 DNSSK
+496 DNSSNQ
-501 ESPISLALSTL
+501 SPISFALSTL

-559 KLSEAAKGSL
+559 KLSEVANGSL

-579 DVNGLFLEAQMIL
+579 DVNGSFLEAQMIL
-592 DNNGVFLSLPN
+592 DNNGAFLSLPN
-603 GVKIP
+603 GIKIP
-608 LYDPTTADIQ
+608 LYDPTSADIQ

-625 TYRQLMDAMSIVLN
+625 TYRQLMDAMSIALN

-661 ERFIELLKQAKDNL
+661 ERFIGLLKQAKGNL

-696 MQFMLF
+696 IQFMLF

>member
-1 MAPLKPLTIAINLF
+1 
-15 WNTFSLFVKK
+15 
-25 INKDLIMRVTFGSK
+25 MRVTFGSK
-39 YNQMNNY
+39 YNQMNHY

-95 VAKNA
+95 VAQNA

-131 VHSETSRAAIANDLE
+131 VHSETSRTAIANDLE

-151 MMNVANTSIG
+151 MINVANTSIG

-250 IKPGDTLRE
+250 IKPSDTLRE

-395 MYNPKTL
+395 MYNPKVL

-426 GDSVE
+426 GDKVE

-440 DDESLIKIPNLPVYL
+440 GDTSAIKIPNLPINL

-547 QIAQNG
+547 QTAQNG

-559 KLSEAAKGSL
+559 KLSEVAKGSL

-579 DVNGLFLEAQMIL
+579 DVNGLFLKAQINL
-592 DNNGVFLSLPN
+592 DNNGAFLSLPN
-603 GVKIP
+603 GIKIP
-608 LYDPTTADIQ
+608 LYDPTTANIQ

-625 TYRQLMDAMSIVLN
+625 TYRQLMDAMSIALN

-744 TITSVRK
+744 IITSVRK

>member
-1 MAPLKPLTIAINLF
+1 
-15 WNTFSLFVKK
+15 
-25 INKDLIMRVTFGSK
+25 MRVTFGSK

-151 MMNVANTSIG
+151 MINVANTSIG

-170 VDRPPIDSEG
+170 VDRPPIDSNG

-250 IKPGDTLRE
+250 IKPSDTLRE

-293 LSKAYQNQESAT
+293 LSKAYQNQQSAT
-305 KVSDLLDKIAHAYGN
+305 KVSDLLDKIGHAYGN

-395 MYNPKTL
+395 MYNPKVL
-402 EIPSVFVTK
+402 EVPSVFVTK

-440 DDESLIKIPNLPVYL
+440 DNSSAIQIPNLPVYL

-579 DVNGLFLEAQMIL
+579 DVNGSFLKAQMIL
-592 DNNGVFLSLPN
+592 DNNGAFLSLPN

-608 LYDPTTADIQ
+608 LYDPTSADIQ

-625 TYRQLMDAMSIVLN
+625 TYRQLMDAMSIALN
-639 YSNTDPAI
+639 YSNTDPAL

-661 ERFIELLKQAKDNL
+661 EQFIGLLKQAKDNL
-675 SVNLNEEGKV
+675 SINLNEEGKV

-823 TDMAETYNKFSNLT
+823 ADMAETYNKFSNLT

>member
-1 MAPLKPLTIAINLF
+1 
-15 WNTFSLFVKK
+15 
-25 INKDLIMRVTFGSK
+25 MRVTFGSK

-74 DINNQNL
+74 NINNQNL

-95 VAKNA
+95 VAQNA

-116 TMEAFKTKLIQSAND
+116 TMETFKTKLIQSAND
-131 VHSETSRAAIANDLE
+131 MHSETSRAAIANDLE
-146 RLKEH
+146 RLREH

-250 IKPGDTLRE
+250 IKPSDTLRE

-272 KEFFYLQGV
+272 KEFFYLQGI
-281 RPDGSSFKEKFA
+281 RPDGSSFKEKFS
-293 LSKAYQNQESAT
+293 LDKAYQNKESAT

-362 LDALRSSGKRVT
+362 LDALRSSSKRVT

-395 MYNPKTL
+395 MYNPRVL
-402 EIPSVFVTK
+402 EIPSVFITK

-431 TLKINASRL
+431 TLKINAS
-440 DDESLIKIPNLPVYL
+440 DDTSAIKIPNLPIGL

-501 ESPISLALSTL
+501 ESPISFVLSAL

-559 KLSEAAKGSL
+559 KLSEVANGSL

-579 DVNGLFLEAQMIL
+579 DVNGSFLEAQMIL
-592 DNNGVFLSLPN
+592 DNNGAFLSLPN
-603 GVKIP
+603 GIKIP
-608 LYDPTTADIQ
+608 LYDPTSADIQ

-661 ERFIELLKQAKDNL
+661 ERFIELLKQAKGNL

-744 TITSVRK
+744 IITSVRK

>member
-1 MAPLKPLTIAINLF
+1 
-15 WNTFSLFVKK
+15 
-25 INKDLIMRVTFGSK
+25 MRVTFGSK
-39 YNQMNNY
+39 YNQINNY

-95 VAKNA
+95 VAQNA

-131 VHSETSRAAIANDLE
+131 VHSETSRTAIANDLE
-146 RLKEH
+146 RLREH

-293 LSKAYQNQESAT
+293 LDKAYQNKESAT

-389 VKAVPN
+389 VKAIPN
-395 MYNPKTL
+395 MYNPRVL

-440 DDESLIKIPNLPVYL
+440 DDTSLIKIPNLPIGL

-473 AIKERFNN
+473 AIKERFND

-553 AANGST
+553 TANGST
-559 KLSEAAKGSL
+559 KLSEVANGSL

-579 DVNGLFLEAQMIL
+579 DVNGSFLEAQMIL
-592 DNNGVFLSLPN
+592 DNNGAFLSLPN
-603 GVKIP
+603 GIKIP
-608 LYDPTTADIQ
+608 LYDPTSADIQ

-625 TYRQLMDAMSIVLN
+625 TYRQLMDAMSIALN

-661 ERFIELLKQAKDNL
+661 ERFIELLKQAKGNL

>member
-1 MAPLKPLTIAINLF
+1 
-15 WNTFSLFVKK
+15 
-25 INKDLIMRVTFGSK
+25 MRVTFGSK

-146 RLKEH
+146 RLREH

-293 LSKAYQNQESAT
+293 LSKAYQNKESAT
-305 KVSDLLDKIAHAYGN
+305 KVSDLLDKIGHAYGN

-362 LDALRSSGKRVT
+362 LDALRSSAKRVT

-389 VKAVPN
+389 IKAVPN

-426 GDSVE
+426 GDRVE

-440 DDESLIKIPNLPVYL
+440 DNSSAIKIPNLPINL

-481 EVDVEIETN
+481 EVDVEIATN

-512 DQKGLEVAG
+512 DAKGLEVAG

-547 QIAQNG
+547 QTAQNG

-559 KLSEAAKGSL
+559 KLSEVSKGSL

-579 DVNGLFLEAQMIL
+579 DVNGLFLEVQMIL
-592 DNNGVFLSLPN
+592 DNNGAFLSLPN
-603 GVKIP
+603 GIKIP

-793 GAHGKAFENIIR
+793 GSHGKAFENIIR

>member
-1 MAPLKPLTIAINLF
+1 
-15 WNTFSLFVKK
+15 
-25 INKDLIMRVTFGSK
+25 MRVTFGSK
-39 YNQMNNY
+39 YNQMNHY

-146 RLKEH
+146 RLREH

-170 VDRPPIDSEG
+170 VDRPPIDSNG

-206 DLFLGADKDKHKLIT
+206 DLFLGTDKDKHKLIT

-226 LNQNKLHPDVMDA
+226 FNQNKLHPDVMDA

-250 IKPGDTLRE
+250 IKPSDTLRE

-305 KVSDLLDKIAHAYGN
+305 KVSDLLDKIAHTYGN

-362 LDALRSSGKRVT
+362 LDALRSSAKRVT
-374 EYVKSAFVTDRSLSQ
+374 EYVKSTFVTDRSLSQ
-389 VKAVPN
+389 VKAVPS
-395 MYNPKTL
+395 MYNPKVL

-426 GDSVE
+426 GDKVE

-440 DDESLIKIPNLPVYL
+440 DNSSAIKIPNLPVYL

-559 KLSEAAKGSL
+559 KLSEVSKGSL

-579 DVNGLFLEAQMIL
+579 DVNGLFLEAQMNL
-592 DNNGVFLSLPN
+592 DNNGAFLSLPN

-625 TYRQLMDAMSIVLN
+625 TYRQLMDAMSIALN

-675 SVNLNEEGKV
+675 SINLNEEGKV
-685 IIQDNMHSNTK
+685 IIQDNKHSNTK

-744 TITSVRK
+744 IITSVRK

>member
-1 MAPLKPLTIAINLF
+1 
-15 WNTFSLFVKK
+15 
-25 INKDLIMRVTFGSK
+25 MRVTFGSK
-39 YNQMNNY
+39 YNQMNHY

-95 VAKNA
+95 VAQNA

-146 RLKEH
+146 RLREH

-170 VDRPPIDSEG
+170 VDRPPIDSNG

-250 IKPGDTLRE
+250 IKSSDTLRE

-293 LSKAYQNQESAT
+293 LDKAYQNQESAT
-305 KVSDLLDKIAHAYGN
+305 KVSDLLDKIGHAYGN

-395 MYNPKTL
+395 MYNPKVL

-426 GDSVE
+426 GDKVE

-440 DDESLIKIPNLPVYL
+440 DNTSTIKIPNLPIDL

-501 ESPISLALSTL
+501 ESPISFALSTL
-512 DQKGLEVAG
+512 DQKGLEVVG

-553 AANGST
+553 VANGST
-559 KLSEAAKGSL
+559 KLSEVSRGSL

-579 DVNGLFLEAQMIL
+579 DVNGSFLEAQMIL
-592 DNNGVFLSLPN
+592 DPNGAFLSLPN

-625 TYRQLMDAMSIVLN
+625 TYRQLMDSMSIALN

-675 SVNLNEEGKV
+675 SINLNEEGKV

-744 TITSVRK
+744 IITSVRK

>member
-1 MAPLKPLTIAINLF
+1 
-15 WNTFSLFVKK
+15 
-25 INKDLIMRVTFGSK
+25 MRVTFGSK

-74 DINNQNL
+74 NINNQNL

-95 VAKNA
+95 VAQNA

-116 TMEAFKTKLIQSAND
+116 TMETFKTKLIQSAND
-131 VHSETSRAAIANDLE
+131 VHSETSRVAIANDLE
-146 RLKEH
+146 RLREH

-250 IKPGDTLRE
+250 IKPSDTLRE

-272 KEFFYLQGV
+272 KEFFYLQGI

-293 LSKAYQNQESAT
+293 LDKAYQNKESAT
-305 KVSDLLDKIAHAYGN
+305 KVSDLLDKIGHAYGN

-362 LDALRSSGKRVT
+362 LDALRSSAKRVT

-395 MYNPKTL
+395 MYNPRVL

-431 TLKINASRL
+431 TLKINAR
-440 DDESLIKIPNLPVYL
+440 DDTSAIKIPNLPVYL

-496 DNSSK
+496 DNSSNQ
-501 ESPISLALSTL
+501 SPISFALSAL

-559 KLSEAAKGSL
+559 KLSEVANGSL

-579 DVNGLFLEAQMIL
+579 DVNGSFLEAQMIL
-592 DNNGVFLSLPN
+592 DNNGAFLSLPN
-603 GVKIP
+603 GIKIP
-608 LYDPTTADIQ
+608 LYDPTSADIQ

-625 TYRQLMDAMSIVLN
+625 TYRQLMDAMSIALN

-744 TITSVRK
+744 IITSVRK

>member
-1 MAPLKPLTIAINLF
+1 
-15 WNTFSLFVKK
+15 
-25 INKDLIMRVTFGSK
+25 MRVTFGSK

-74 DINNQNL
+74 NINNQNL

-95 VAKNA
+95 VAQNA

-146 RLKEH
+146 RLREH

-250 IKPGDTLRE
+250 IKPSDTLRE

-272 KEFFYLQGV
+272 KEFFYLQGI

-293 LSKAYQNQESAT
+293 LDKAYQNKESAT
-305 KVSDLLDKIAHAYGN
+305 KVSDLLDKIGHAYGN

-362 LDALRSSGKRVT
+362 LDALRSSSKRVT

-395 MYNPKTL
+395 MYNPRVL

-440 DDESLIKIPNLPVYL
+440 NDISAIKIPNLPIGL

-496 DNSSK
+496 DNSSNQ
-501 ESPISLALSTL
+501 SPISFALSAL

-579 DVNGLFLEAQMIL
+579 DVNGSFLKAQMIL
-592 DNNGVFLSLPN
+592 DNNGAFLSLPN
-603 GVKIP
+603 GIKIP

-625 TYRQLMDAMSIVLN
+625 TYRQLMDAMSIALN

-675 SVNLNEEGKV
+675 SINLNEEGKV

>member
-1 MAPLKPLTIAINLF
+1 
-15 WNTFSLFVKK
+15 
-25 INKDLIMRVTFGSK
+25 MRVTFGSK
-39 YNQMNNY
+39 YNQMNHY

-95 VAKNA
+95 VAQNA

-146 RLKEH
+146 RLREH
-151 MMNVANTSIG
+151 MINVANTSIG

-170 VDRPPIDSEG
+170 VDRPPIDSNG

-206 DLFLGADKDKHKLIT
+206 DLFLGTDKDKHKLIT

-226 LNQNKLHPDVMDA
+226 FNQNKLHPDVMDA

-250 IKPGDTLRE
+250 IKPSDTLRE

-293 LSKAYQNQESAT
+293 LDKAYQNQESAT
-305 KVSDLLDKIAHAYGN
+305 KVSDLLDKIGHAYGN

-395 MYNPKTL
+395 MYNPKVL
-402 EIPSVFVTK
+402 EIPSVFITK

-440 DDESLIKIPNLPVYL
+440 DNSSALQIPNLPINL

-501 ESPISLALSTL
+501 ESPISFALSTL
-512 DQKGLEVAG
+512 DQKGIEVTG

-559 KLSEAAKGSL
+559 KLSEVSKGSL

-579 DVNGLFLEAQMIL
+579 DVNGSFLEVQINL
-592 DNNGVFLSLPN
+592 DNNGAFLSLPN

-625 TYRQLMDAMSIVLN
+625 TYRQLMDAMSIALN

-661 ERFIELLKQAKDNL
+661 ERFIGLLKQAKDNL

-744 TITSVRK
+744 IITSVRK

>member
-1 MAPLKPLTIAINLF
+1 
-15 WNTFSLFVKK
+15 
-25 INKDLIMRVTFGSK
+25 MRVTFGSK

-74 DINNQNL
+74 NINNQNL

-95 VAKNA
+95 VAQNA
-100 YTSTLNTDK
+100 HTSTLNTDK

-146 RLKEH
+146 RLREH

-272 KEFFYLQGV
+272 KEFFYLQGI

-293 LSKAYQNQESAT
+293 LDKAYQNKESAT
-305 KVSDLLDKIAHAYGN
+305 KVSDLLDRIGHAYGN

-362 LDALRSSGKRVT
+362 LDALRSSSKRVT

-395 MYNPKTL
+395 MYNPRVL

-440 DDESLIKIPNLPVYL
+440 DDTSAIKIPNLPIGL

-496 DNSSK
+496 DNSSNQ
-501 ESPISLALSTL
+501 SPISFALSAL

-553 AANGST
+553 VANGST
-559 KLSEAAKGSL
+559 KLSEVANGSL

-579 DVNGLFLEAQMIL
+579 DVNGSFLEAQMIL
-592 DNNGVFLSLPN
+592 DNNGAFLSLPN
-603 GVKIP
+603 GIKIP
-608 LYDPTTADIQ
+608 LYDPTSADIQ

-625 TYRQLMDAMSIVLN
+625 TYRQLMDAMSIALN

-655 TSKESK
+655 ASKESK
-661 ERFIELLKQAKDNL
+661 ERFIGLLKQAKGNL

>member
-1 MAPLKPLTIAINLF
+1 
-15 WNTFSLFVKK
+15 
-25 INKDLIMRVTFGSK
+25 MRVTFGSK

-95 VAKNA
+95 VAQNA

-131 VHSETSRAAIANDLE
+131 VHSETSRTAIANDLE
-146 RLKEH
+146 RLREH

-226 LNQNKLHPDVMDA
+226 FNQNKLHPDVMDA

-293 LSKAYQNQESAT
+293 LSKAYQNKESAT

-362 LDALRSSGKRVT
+362 LDALRSSSKRVT

-395 MYNPKTL
+395 MYNPRVL
-402 EIPSVFVTK
+402 EIPSVFITK

-440 DDESLIKIPNLPVYL
+440 DNTSAIKIPNLPIDL

-496 DNSSK
+496 DNSSNQ
-501 ESPISLALSTL
+501 SPISFALSTL

-553 AANGST
+553 TANGST
-559 KLSEAAKGSL
+559 KLSEVSKGSL

-592 DNNGVFLSLPN
+592 DNNGAFLSLPN
-603 GVKIP
+603 GIKIL
-608 LYDPTTADIQ
+608 LYDPTSADIQ

-625 TYRQLMDAMSIVLN
+625 TYRQLMDAMSIALN

-661 ERFIELLKQAKDNL
+661 ERFIELLKQAKGNL

-744 TITSVRK
+744 IITSVRK

-823 TDMAETYNKFSNLT
+823 ADMAETYNKFSNLT

>member
-1 MAPLKPLTIAINLF
+1 
-15 WNTFSLFVKK
+15 
-25 INKDLIMRVTFGSK
+25 MRVTFGSK

-74 DINNQNL
+74 NINNQNL

-95 VAKNA
+95 VAQNA
-100 YTSTLNTDK
+100 HTSTLNTDK

-116 TMEAFKTKLIQSAND
+116 TMEAFKTKLVQSAND

-146 RLKEH
+146 RLREH

-170 VDRPPIDSEG
+170 VDRPPIDSNG

-206 DLFLGADKDKHKLIT
+206 DLFLGTDKDKHKLIT

-250 IKPGDTLRE
+250 IKPSDTLRE

-293 LSKAYQNQESAT
+293 LDKAYQNQKSAT
-305 KVSDLLDKIAHAYGN
+305 KVSDLLDKIGHAYGN

-389 VKAVPN
+389 VKGVPN
-395 MYNPKTL
+395 MYNSKAL

-440 DDESLIKIPNLPVYL
+440 DDESLIKIPNLPISL

-496 DNSSK
+496 DNSSNQ
-501 ESPISLALSTL
+501 SPISLALSTL

-553 AANGST
+553 TANGST

-579 DVNGLFLEAQMIL
+579 DVNGSFLKAQMIL
-592 DNNGVFLSLPN
+592 DNNGAFLSLPN
-603 GVKIP
+603 GIKIP
-608 LYDPTTADIQ
+608 LYDPTSADIQ

-625 TYRQLMDAMSIVLN
+625 TYRQLMDAMSIALN

-685 IIQDNMHSNTK
+685 VIQDNMHSNTK

-702 DKDANDFSQN
+702 DKDSNDFSQN

-744 TITSVRK
+744 IITSVRK

>member
-1 MAPLKPLTIAINLF
+1 
-15 WNTFSLFVKK
+15 
-25 INKDLIMRVTFGSK
+25 MRVTFGSK
-39 YNQMNNY
+39 YNQMNHY

-95 VAKNA
+95 VAQNA

-146 RLKEH
+146 RLREH
-151 MMNVANTSIG
+151 MINVANTSIG

-170 VDRPPIDSEG
+170 VDRPPIDSNG

-226 LNQNKLHPDVMDA
+226 FNQNKLHPDVMDA

-250 IKPGDTLRE
+250 IKPSDTLRE

-272 KEFFYLQGV
+272 KEFFYLQGI

-293 LSKAYQNQESAT
+293 LDKAYQNKESAT
-305 KVSDLLDKIAHAYGN
+305 KVSDLLDKIGHAYGN

-362 LDALRSSGKRVT
+362 LDALRSSTKRVT

-395 MYNPKTL
+395 MYNPRAL

-440 DDESLIKIPNLPVYL
+440 DDESAIKIPNLPIDL

-496 DNSSK
+496 DNSSNQ
-501 ESPISLALSTL
+501 SPISFVLSTL

-559 KLSEAAKGSL
+559 KLSEVSKGSL

-579 DVNGLFLEAQMIL
+579 DVNGSFLEAQMIL
-592 DNNGVFLSLPN
+592 DNNGAFLSLPN
-603 GVKIP
+603 GIKIP
-608 LYDPTTADIQ
+608 LYDPTSADIQ

-625 TYRQLMDAMSIVLN
+625 TYRQLMDAMSIALN

-661 ERFIELLKQAKDNL
+661 ERFIGLLKQAKGNL